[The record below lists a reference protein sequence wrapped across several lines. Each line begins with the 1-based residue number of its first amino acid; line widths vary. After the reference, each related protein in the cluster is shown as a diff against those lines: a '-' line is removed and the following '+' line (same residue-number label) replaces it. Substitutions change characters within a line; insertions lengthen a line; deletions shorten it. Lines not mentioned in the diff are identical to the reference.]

1 MPNSAPKR
9 NNRLIANTRT
19 GKEPIEQLEPR
30 NYYVNIL
37 KIPSDLIPVLYT
49 LNMQEKV
56 YENSILKCQILH
68 QKGITD

>member
-1 MPNSAPKR
+1 MQEKVHENSILKCQIMHQKR

-37 KIPSDLIPVLYT
+37 KIPSDLIPVIYI
-49 LNMQEKV
+49 K
-56 YENSILKCQILH
+56 YAGKSI
-68 QKGITD
+68 